1 MAEISQILASPS
13 SRQAQRS
20 SNPSHTN
27 TLNHFQDFASIKLP
41 EDQMQMSIATRT
53 PMSEA
58 NSLPSTLAATAQSQ
72 AAIRLS

>member
-1 MAEISQILASPS
+1 
-13 SRQAQRS
+13 
-20 SNPSHTN
+20 
-27 TLNHFQDFASIKLP
+27 
-41 EDQMQMSIATRT
+41 MSIATRT